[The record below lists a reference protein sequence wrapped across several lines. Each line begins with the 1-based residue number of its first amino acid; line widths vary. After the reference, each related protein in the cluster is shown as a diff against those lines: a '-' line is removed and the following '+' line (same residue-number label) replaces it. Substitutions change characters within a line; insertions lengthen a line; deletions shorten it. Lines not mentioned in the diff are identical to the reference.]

1 MSSYF
6 MLSDFV
12 ALFLS
17 IVGVVFILFSI
28 IFKLLTWKENNF
40 IISIPLKSDDKEIYN
55 RITNLWE
62 IVCFLGI
69 QKQCTIA
76 VVNYGA
82 SNLFISKLKSYFS
95 QYDFLKIIDKEQPIK
110 ELHT

>member
-1 MSSYF
+1 
-6 MLSDFV
+6 MLSDIV
-12 ALFLS
+12 ALFLAV
-17 IVGVVFILFSI
+17 VGVIFILFTI
-28 IFKLLTWKENNF
+28 IFKLLVWKEKGVA
-40 IISIPLKSDDKEIYN
+40 ILIPLNSDDKDIYD

-62 IVCFLGI
+62 ICCFLGI

-82 SNLFISKLKSYFS
+82 SKIFIDKLKNHFA
-95 QYDFLKIIDKEQPIK
+95 QYDFLKIIDKEKPIK

>member
-1 MSSYF
+1 
-6 MLSDFV
+6 MLSDIV
-12 ALFLS
+12 ALFLAV
-17 IVGVVFILFSI
+17 IGVVFILFSI
-28 IFKLLTWKENNF
+28 IFKLLVWKESGV
-40 IISIPLKSDDKEIYN
+40 IISIPLNADDKEIYG

-62 IVCFLGI
+62 ICCFLGI

-82 SNLFISKLKSYFS
+82 SEFFISKLTNHFS
-95 QYDFLKIIDKEQPIK
+95 QYDFLKIFDKEKPIK

>member
-1 MSSYF
+1 
-6 MLSDFV
+6 MLSDIV
-12 ALFLS
+12 ALFLAV
-17 IVGVVFILFSI
+17 IGVVFILFSI
-28 IFKLLTWKENNF
+28 LFKLMVWKESGVVL
-40 IISIPLKSDDKEIYN
+40 SIPLNSDDNEIYD

-62 IVCFLGI
+62 ICCFLGI

-82 SNLFISKLKSYFS
+82 SEFFINKLTNHFS
-95 QYDFLKIIDKEQPIK
+95 QYDFLKIFDKEKPVK

>member
-1 MSSYF
+1 
-6 MLSDFV
+6 MLSDIV
-12 ALFLS
+12 ALFLAV
-17 IVGVVFILFSI
+17 VGVVFILFAI
-28 IFKLLTWKENNF
+28 IFKLLVWKEKGV
-40 IISIPLKSDDKEIYN
+40 IISIPLISDNNEIYD

-62 IVCFLGI
+62 ICSFLGI

-82 SNLFISKLKSYFS
+82 SDFFINNLKNHFS

>member
-1 MSSYF
+1 
-6 MLSDFV
+6 MLSDIV
-12 ALFLS
+12 ALFLAV
-17 IVGVVFILFSI
+17 VGVVFILFSI
-28 IFKLLTWKENNF
+28 IFKLLVWKESGVT
-40 IISIPLKSDDKEIYN
+40 ISIPLNYDDKEIYN

-62 IVCFLGI
+62 ICCFLGI

-82 SNLFISKLKSYFS
+82 SDFFINKLKNHFS
-95 QYDFLKIIDKEQPIK
+95 QYGFLKIIGKEQPVK

>member
-1 MSSYF
+1 
-6 MLSDFV
+6 MLSDIV
-12 ALFLS
+12 ALFLAV
-17 IVGVVFILFSI
+17 VGVVFILFAI
-28 IFKLLTWKENNF
+28 IFKLLVWKEKGV
-40 IISIPLKSDDKEIYN
+40 IISIPLNSDDNEIYD

-62 IVCFLGI
+62 ICSFLGI

-95 QYDFLKIIDKEQPIK
+95 EYDFIKIIKAENLIK

>member
-1 MSSYF
+1 
-6 MLSDFV
+6 MLSDIV
-12 ALFLS
+12 ALLLA

-28 IFKLLTWKENNF
+28 IFKMLVWKGSNV
-40 IISIPLKSDDKEIYN
+40 IISIPLNSDDKEIN
-55 RITNLWE
+55 DRIINLWE
-62 IVCFLGI
+62 ICSFLGI

-82 SNLFISKLKSYFS
+82 SDDFINKLKNDFS
-95 QYDFLKIIDKEQPIK
+95 KYGFLKIIYKDQPIK

>member
-1 MSSYF
+1 
-6 MLSDFV
+6 MLSEIV
-12 ALFLS
+12 ALILA

-28 IFKLLTWKENNF
+28 IFKMLVWKGSDI
-40 IISIPLKSDDKEIYN
+40 IISIPLNTDDKEIYD

-62 IVCFLGI
+62 ICSFLGI

-82 SNLFISKLKSYFS
+82 SDNFINKLKNDFS
-95 QYDFLKIIDKEQPIK
+95 QYGFLKIIYKDQPIK